1 MSDLI
6 RRKDAIEAIEEIDYY
21 SQNKNKE
28 MTDGAWNRH
37 IAWYKADD
45 VYQALEQLPSAEPTL
60 YGYNLD
66 YLVAFALACE
76 RAEVTN
82 EDLKEFANN
91 YEFAFDTVQKEFE
104 KSVLAEMAR
113 RCEREGK

>member
-6 RRKDAIEAIEEIDYY
+6 SRLDALVAIQETPWY
-21 SQNKNKE
+21 SQDKNKE
-28 MTDGAWNRH
+28 MINGAWDEH
-37 IAWYKADD
+37 IGWYKAYDI
-45 VYQALEQLPSAEPTL
+45 YQALEQVPSAEPTL

-66 YLVAFALACE
+66 YLIAFALACE
-76 RAEVTN
+76 RAGVSN
-82 EDLKEFANN
+82 DDLKMFANN

-113 RCEREGK
+113 RCEREGE